1 MDVTIADV
9 ARGFEEFK
17 AANDARLKEIEK
29 KGSADVVLVEKVDR
43 INAALDAGE
52 KKNAELTQKLLD
64 SKAQI
69 DAIEAKLNRPGA
81 GGAKEPSP
89 ADAERKAFGAWLRK
103 GEKTDATEVKVLR
116 VSDDTAGGYLAPME
130 YVREIT
136 KAAIEFSPARSLVRV
151 RQTSQ
156 KAVQIPK
163 RTGTFAAGWVSEI
176 GTRSETT
183 GLTYGMSEIPTHELT
198 AEVYISFAEL
208 EDAAFDME
216 NEIAMEMAEQFGV
229 AEGTA
234 VVTGNGVGKP
244 YGFMSDANLST
255 SPSLAATAVTADGM
269 LDLFHDIKT
278 EYSRNGT
285 WVFNRN
291 TLGSIRKLKTGDGNY
306 LWQMGIAQN
315 QPNTINGAPYVEL
328 PDMADEAASAKP
340 VAFGDFR
347 RAYVLVDRLNMA
359 MLRDPYTKASVGQV
373 KFVAR
378 RRLGGQL
385 VLAEAI
391 RALVCSAS

>member
-1 MDVTIADV
+1 MDVTIVDV
-9 ARGFEEFK
+9 AKAFDEFK

-29 KGSADVVLVEKVDR
+29 KGSADVLTEDKVKR
-43 INAALDAGE
+43 INEALDAGE
-52 KKNAELTQKLLD
+52 KKNAELTQKLLA
-64 SKAQI
+64 AQTQL
-69 DAIEAKLNRPGA
+69 DAVEAKLNRPGA
-81 GGAKEPSP
+81 GGRADERE
-89 ADAERKAFGAWLRK
+89 DAERKAFGMWLRK
-103 GEKTDATEVKVLR
+103 GEKTPETEVKVLR

-136 KAAIEFSPARSLVRV
+136 KAVVEFSPARSLVRV

-163 RTGTFAAGWVSEI
+163 RTGTFSAAWVSEI
-176 GTRSETT
+176 GTRSENT
-183 GLTYGMSEIPTHELT
+183 GLAYGMSEIPTHELT

-234 VVTGNGVGKP
+234 LVTGNGVGKP
-244 YGFMSDANLST
+244 YGFMSD
-255 SPSLAATAVTADGM
+255 SLVGTTNSGSSSGVTADG
-269 LDLFHDIKT
+269 LLNLFHAIKT
-278 EYSRNGT
+278 AYSRNGT

-291 TLGSIRKLKTGDGNY
+291 TLGSIRKLKDGNGNY

-328 PDMADEAASAKP
+328 PDMADEASSAKP
-340 VAFGDFR
+340 VAFGDFN
-347 RAYVLVDRLNMA
+347 RAYVLVDRLAMA

-378 RRLGGQL
+378 RRLGGQV

-391 RALVCSAS
+391 RTLTCA

>member
-52 KKNAELTQKLLD
+52 RKNAELTKALLD
-64 SKAQI
+64 AKAQI
-69 DAIEAKLNRPGA
+69 DAVEAKMNRPGI
-81 GGAKEPSP
+81 GGEKEPGER
-89 ADAERKAFGAWLRK
+89 DVERKAFGSWLRK

-151 RQTSQ
+151 RTTGQ

-163 RTGTFAAGWVSEI
+163 RTGTFAAAWVSEI

-183 GLTYGMSEIPTHELT
+183 GLAYGMSEVPTHEMT

-216 NEIAMEMAEQFGV
+216 AEIAMEMGEQFGV
-229 AEGTA
+229 TEGTA

-244 YGFMSDANLST
+244 WGFMSDSNVST
-255 SPSLAATAVTADGM
+255 TNSGAATTVTADGM
-269 LDLFHDIKT
+269 LTLFHAIKT
-278 EYSRNGT
+278 AYSRNGT
-285 WVFNRN
+285 WVFNRT
-291 TLGSIRKLKTGDGNY
+291 TLGSIRKLKDGNGNY

-347 RAYVLVDRLNMA
+347 RAYVLIDRLAMA

-378 RRLGGQL
+378 RRLGGQV

-391 RALVCSAS
+391 RTLTCSA

>member
-52 KKNAELTQKLLD
+52 AKNAELTKKLLD
-64 SKAQI
+64 TRAQL
-69 DAIEAKLNRPGA
+69 DAVEAKLNRPGA
-81 GGAKEPSP
+81 GGEKEP
-89 ADAERKAFGAWLRK
+89 ADAAERKAFGAWLRK
-103 GEKTDATEVKVLR
+103 GEKIDLTEVKVLR
-116 VSDDTAGGYLAPME
+116 VSDDTAGGYLAPAE

-136 KAAIEFSPARSLVRV
+136 KAAVEFSPARSLVRV
-151 RQTSQ
+151 RTTSA
-156 KAVQIPK
+156 KSVEIPR
-163 RTGTFAAGWVSEI
+163 RTTTASATWVAEI
-176 GTRSETT
+176 GSRSETT
-183 GLTYGMSEIPTHELT
+183 NPAYGMSTIPTHEMT
-198 AEVYISFAEL
+198 AEAYISFAEL

-216 NEIAMEMAEQFGV
+216 AEISGEFAEQFGV

-234 VVTGNGVGKP
+234 IVTGNGVGKP
-244 YGFMSDANLST
+244 YGFMSDSNVGTTNSGV
-255 SPSLAATAVTADGM
+255 STAVTADGM
-269 LDLFHDIKT
+269 IDLFHDIKT
-278 EYSRNGT
+278 AYSRNGT
-285 WVFNRN
+285 WVCNRN
-291 TLGSIRKLKTGDGNY
+291 TLGSIRKLKDGNGNY
-306 LWQMGIAQN
+306 LWVMGIAQN

-328 PDMADEAASAKP
+328 PDMADEASAAKP

-347 RAYVLVDRLNMA
+347 RAYVLVDRINMA

-378 RRLGGQL
+378 RRLGGQV

-391 RALVCSAS
+391 RTLTCA

>member
-29 KGSADVVLVEKVDR
+29 KGIADVVLVEKVDR
-43 INAALDAGE
+43 INDALNAGE

-81 GGAKEPSP
+81 GGAKEPAENP
-89 ADAERKAFGAWLRK
+89 ERKAFGAWLRK
-103 GEKTDATEVKVLR
+103 GEKVDATEVKVLR

-244 YGFMSDANLST
+244 YGFMSDSNVST
-255 SPSLAATAVTADGM
+255 SPSLAAAAVTADGM

-378 RRLGGQL
+378 RRLGGQV